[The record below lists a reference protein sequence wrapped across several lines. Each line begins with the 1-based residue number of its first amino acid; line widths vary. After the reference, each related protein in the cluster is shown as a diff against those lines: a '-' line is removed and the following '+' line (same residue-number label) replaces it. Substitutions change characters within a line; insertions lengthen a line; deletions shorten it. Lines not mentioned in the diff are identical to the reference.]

1 MSAAGRYGFLW
12 LLLLVLSNHYLLA
25 QQGNASDLRRQ
36 RQQLERDIRRNQQ
49 RLNETRRE
57 KREALSQLSL
67 LDRQIS
73 KRKQLIRILR
83 EEVEQIDVYVS
94 AVEDTIR
101 TQQAYIEQLRQEYA
115 RTLRTAY
122 RAYQTQ
128 SWLNFLYTS
137 SSLNDAIRRWL
148 YFRQYQRHRSRQS
161 RDIEIA
167 QRAVQRRVDELHLQ
181 KAEKERLLSNNER
194 QRAALSSER
203 SRHSDLVGKLN
214 SSEKD
219 ILAKIR
225 QQQRE
230 NQALNTAITNA
241 INRELAI
248 QNRSTNTSSGNASRR
263 DELPS
268 NPSTNPSSN
277 QLSASFAAQRG
288 RLPWPVTNGQIYSR
302 YGRQPH
308 PSVPNI
314 MISNNGIKI
323 TVPAASA
330 VRCIFNGEIAS
341 VQTVPGSRQMILVKH
356 GEYFTVYSNLETVEV
371 AKGQQVKAGDI
382 LGTAAGDDSPL
393 HFELWKGSAS
403 QDPEK
408 WIQRR

>member
-1 MSAAGRYGFLW
+1 MSAAGRYSFLW
-12 LLLLVLSNHYLLA
+12 LLLLLLSNHCLLA
-25 QQGNASDLRRQ
+25 QQSNASDLRRQ

-57 KREALSQLSL
+57 KQAALSQLSL
-67 LDRQIS
+67 LDRQIG
-73 KRKQLIRILR
+73 KRRQLIRLLR
-83 EEVEQIDVYVS
+83 EEVEQIDVYVV

-101 TQQAYIEQLRQEYA
+101 TQQAYIDQLRQEYA

-137 SSLNDAIRRWL
+137 NSVNEAIRRWL
-148 YFRQYQRHRSRQS
+148 YFRQYQRHRRRQS

-167 QRAVQRRVDELHLQ
+167 QRAVQKRMGELQLQ
-181 KAEKERLLSNNER
+181 KVEKERLLSDNEK

-219 ILAKIR
+219 ILASIR
-225 QQQRE
+225 RQQRE
-230 NQALNTAITNA
+230 TRILNSAITNA
-241 INRELAI
+241 INQELAI
-248 QNRSTNTSSGNASRR
+248 QNRSNTGTGGTNRREEPGPGTSTSPA
-263 DELPS
+263 
-268 NPSTNPSSN
+268 SN
-277 QLSASFAAQRG
+277 QLSVSFAAQRG
-288 RLPWPVTNGQIYSR
+288 KLPWPVAGGQIFSR

-314 MISNNGIKI
+314 LISNNGIKI
-323 TVPAASA
+323 TVAAASP
-330 VRCIFNGEIAS
+330 VRCVFNGEIANI
-341 VQTVPGSRQMILVKH
+341 QTVPGSRQMILVKH

-371 AKGQQVKAGDI
+371 VKRQQVKAGDI
-382 LGTAAGDDSPL
+382 LGVAAGGENPL

-408 WIQRR
+408 WIARQ